1 MNSNKK
7 ARRGGGC
14 RRTTQ
19 LRKDEKQTPKMIE
32 VQSRVQ
38 RKGMENYNGK
48 ISKEER
54 NDLNAPFLEKVEYSI
69 KSTENEHRTQTNI

>member
-32 VQSRVQ
+32 VQSRLQ

-54 NDLNAPFLEKVEYSI
+54 NDLNAPFLEKVEYST
-69 KSTENEHRTQTNI
+69 KSTEKMHRTQTNI